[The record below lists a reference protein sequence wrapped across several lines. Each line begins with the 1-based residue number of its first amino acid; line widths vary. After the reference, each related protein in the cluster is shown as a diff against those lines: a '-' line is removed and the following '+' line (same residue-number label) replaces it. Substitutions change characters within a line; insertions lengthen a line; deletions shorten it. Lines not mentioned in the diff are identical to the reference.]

1 MNKWLIGLIAL
12 YLMGDPGLVYLES
25 MGGMKEMFIVLM
37 LSLAVVPWVVS
48 HFDN

>member
-1 MNKWLIGLIAL
+1 MYKWFIALIAL
-12 YLMGDPGLVYLES
+12 YLMGDPGLVYLEQ

-37 LSLAVVPWVVS
+37 LSLVVMPWVAS